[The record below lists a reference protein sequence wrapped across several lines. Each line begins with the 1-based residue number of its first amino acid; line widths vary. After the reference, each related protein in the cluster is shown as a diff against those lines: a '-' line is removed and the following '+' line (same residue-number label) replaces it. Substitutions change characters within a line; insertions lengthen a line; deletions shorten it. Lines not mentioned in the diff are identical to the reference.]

1 MILPWASGLVRQNHC
16 KSIGFSRVASLPKT
30 FKNLRIL
37 NDFPMGH
44 KKLSKTAGTGRLD
57 VGGGRL
63 DVQNVGK
70 SDIFGTFLERNPSRS
85 SSIRQ
90 LSLKPLRG
98 SDG

>member
-1 MILPWASGLVRQNHC
+1 MTLPWASGLVKQNER
-16 KSIGFSRVASLPKT
+16 KNIGFSRVATLPKT

-44 KKLSKTAGTGRLD
+44 KKSFKTAGTGTLD
-57 VGGGRL
+57 VGNGT
-63 DVQNVGK
+63 K
-70 SDIFGTFLERNPSRS
+70 SGILGTFLERNPSRS